1 VASASTHLRDLN
13 PGQLEVLRWV
23 AAGCPE
29 GRYEGYSHRVSA
41 AALKTRGLVIISGRG
56 STWKAAL
63 TARGAPVAELAD
75 KPVAEQPV
83 STPPAK
89 KVKPDPPTP
98 KPPGK
103 AEQLIAE
110 LVAAGGVMR
119 VPYWREQGQPDYRA
133 RVSAAQRFNKVPAG
147 KELVLERVRGGQ
159 LEIRLEQARSAEAE
173 SISVDVPGRLT
184 RPHPVAA
191 RYRDQHGQH
200 QVSRSQLAR
209 SVRIIHALAVAAET
223 RGHQIENVRQPRE
236 RSPRDAGKQAV
247 AHIVVTVAN
256 YGYSLG
262 IQEEKVLLRGI
273 WEERKRLDE
282 EHRQR
287 WPTYTHHERLRPYDA
302 DGTGLLTLSLVDA
315 GYRREGRPPSWSD
328 RKSWSLEEKLPEV
341 LLELERRADEDA
353 RAAEEERQRAVEAQR
368 KWETDVER
376 AKELFIEAHR
386 ANELKAQVNARREA
400 EAMRAYLVELEAA
413 HGESAVS
420 AEWIAWIRS
429 YIDKRDPLTNAPEMP
444 VSPDISREDLKPFLP
459 PGVNPY
465 GPQRW

>member
-1 VASASTHLRDLN
+1 
-13 PGQLEVLRWV
+13 V
-23 AAGCPE
+23 AAGCPD

-41 AALKTRGLVIISGRG
+41 AALKTRGLVAISGRG
-56 STWKAAL
+56 PSWKAAL
-63 TARGAPVAELAD
+63 TTRGAAVAESAD
-75 KPVAEQPV
+75 EPAAEPPV
-83 STPPAK
+83 SAPKAK
-89 KVKPDPPTP
+89 NVKSDPPTP

-103 AEQLIAE
+103 AEQLIAD

-119 VPYWREQGQPDYRA
+119 VSYWREQGQPDYRA
-133 RVSAAQRFNKVPAG
+133 RVSAAQRFNKVPPG

-173 SISVDVPGRLT
+173 SISVDVPARLT

-200 QVSRSQLAR
+200 QVARSQLAR

-223 RGHQIENVRQPRE
+223 RGHQVENVRQPRE
-236 RSPRDAGKQAV
+236 RSPRDAGKQAAV
-247 AHIVVTVAN
+247 AHMVVTVAN
-256 YGYSLG
+256 FGYSLG
-262 IQEEKVLLRGI
+262 FQEEKVLLRGV

-315 GYRREGRPPSWSD
+315 GYRREGRPASWSD

-341 LLELERRADEDA
+341 LLELERRAGEDA
-353 RAAEEERQRAVEAQR
+353 RAAEEEHQRAVEAQR
-368 KWETDVER
+368 KWEADIER
-376 AKELFIEAHR
+376 AKELFAEAHR
-386 ANELKAQVNARREA
+386 ANELRSQINARREA
-400 EAMRAYLVELEAA
+400 EAMRAYLAELEVA
-413 HGESAVS
+413 HGESAES

-429 YIDKRDPLTNAPEMP
+429 YIAKRDPLTNAPEMP
-444 VSPDISREDLKPFLP
+444 ASPDISRDDLKPFLP
-459 PGVNPY
+459 PGVNLY